1 LNQRIIANK
10 CRLYFY
16 DIIKP
21 FYHGFNVEVNYL
33 KSVNNLIYLDYQEV
47 KMVLEIRKY
56 PMYHADV
63 KQPYSKSVVVGNL
76 VYCASMDGRLLKT
89 GKYSSNAA
97 EQAMSALEKIK
108 GALEEAGTTM
118 DNIVRTTILLKNVED
133 YEIMREAEL
142 QYYQQN
148 APILIEEPP
157 ASKVI
162 QSHYFINPEV
172 LVEIEAI
179 AVLSKDMPGWEVKK
193 YPMYLAGIKQQYSR
207 SVVVGNLIFC
217 SGMDARSF
225 ETGQV
230 PGNSIAEQMT
240 AALDNLK
247 STLRETGATMD
258 KLVETT
264 ILLTNLDNYASMRET
279 EGEYYQNHARRMVD
293 EPPASTFIKT
303 ASLASPE
310 CLVEIQATA
319 VLSEDRSGW
328 KVTKY
333 PEWCAGK
340 RLVIPWFP
348 TGMPHLSK
356 AVVVGDF
363 IIGGGCAARTARSE
377 DTIGTTITEQVKVT
391 LGVIKD
397 TVEDAGGSMNNV
409 IQTFILL
416 KDIRDYSLMRE
427 AELEYYQQYAPNL
440 IEEPP
445 VSTVI
450 QPYSLARPDYLI
462 EMDALSVITR

>member
-1 LNQRIIANK
+1 MA
-10 CRLYFY
+10 
-16 DIIKP
+16 
-21 FYHGFNVEVNYL
+21 
-33 KSVNNLIYLDYQEV
+33 
-47 KMVLEIRKY
+47 LEIKKY
-56 PMYHADV
+56 PMYHAGL
-63 KQPYSKSVVVGNL
+63 KQPYSKSAIVGNL
-76 VYCASMDGRLLKT
+76 VYCTGMDGRLPKT
-89 GKYSSNAA
+89 GKYLNNAA
-97 EQAMSALEKIK
+97 EQATSALEKIK
-108 GALEEAGTTM
+108 SALEEAGTTM
-118 DNIVRTTILLKNVED
+118 DNIVRTSILLKNIED
-133 YEIMREAEL
+133 HEKIREAEL

-148 APILIEEPP
+148 APALIEEPP

-162 QSHYFINPEV
+162 QSHHFINPEV
-172 LVEIEAI
+172 LVEVEAI
-179 AVLSKDMPGWEVKK
+179 AVLSKDMSGWEVKK
-193 YPMYLAGIKQQYSR
+193 YPLYIAGIKQPYSG
-207 SVVVGNLIFC
+207 SVVVGNLVFC

-225 ETGQV
+225 ETGLV
-230 PGNSIAEQMT
+230 PSNSIVEQMT

-264 ILLTNLDNYASMRET
+264 ILLTNLDNYACMRET
-279 EGEYYQNHARRMVD
+279 EGEYYQSHARRMVD

-303 ASLASPE
+303 ASLAKPE

-319 VLSEDRSGW
+319 VLSEDRPGW

-348 TGMPHLSK
+348 AGMPHLSK
-356 AVVVGDF
+356 AVAVGDF
-363 IIGGGCAARTARSE
+363 IIGGGCSARTAKSE

-391 LGVIKD
+391 LDVIKD
-397 TVEDAGGSMNNV
+397 TVEDAGGSMNNI

-427 AELEYYQQYAPNL
+427 AELEYYKKYAPNL

-445 VSTVI
+445 ISTVI

-462 EMDALSVITR
+462 EMDALSVITRQHYYDDWGYHDGNDAT